1 MFEEGRQQDL
11 PSDLIPPLRRATML
25 LVAMWKFRTYLEKL
39 VAEPFDAFTFSPTAL
54 SAYQLGNFETARKK
68 LKAWELKP

>member
-1 MFEEGRQQDL
+1 
-11 PSDLIPPLRRATML
+11 ML
-25 LVAMWKFRTYLEKL
+25 LVAMLVSRTYLEKL

-54 SAYQLGNFETARKK
+54 SGDQLGNFETARKK